1 MFLNTGSLFL
11 RKSGS
16 LTRLGECEG
25 GCLWSIPAIPVCF
38 CFSNGFHCDP
48 VHSLN
53 HAPMIF
59 SNVPL
64 DLPEQFEPV
73 CGIVPWKAIRPF
85 HRTFIIVY
93 HSNMYRYIS
102 DIFWLFLNLNSWR
115 LLAGK
120 GSFWRTLWEKT
131 RKVRKIPKNRI
142 SGEGRRPDMN
152 VLEYH
157 SSDVDAK

>member
-102 DIFWLFLNLNSWR
+102 DILDAISSTESGVDTPKTFDSVEPSCTPQRPW
-115 LLAGK
+115 AGK
-120 GSFWRTLWEKT
+120 HPKT
-131 RKVRKIPKNRI
+131 IHFGHVWIV
-142 SGEGRRPDMN
+142 S
-152 VLEYH
+152 
-157 SSDVDAK
+157 